1 MTLCRCVR
9 MVLATAHACMM
20 HVHGHYWLMILK
32 WCRDIYRYYT
42 LFDREH
48 KRIGFA
54 KRGDC
59 TPETPVEV
67 PSTSA
72 AHCAARTAKGCA
84 QCVGPVDDLEPGR
97 GYHDNVCI
105 AVKRE
110 IC

>member
-1 MTLCRCVR
+1 

-20 HVHGHYWLMILK
+20 HVHGLF
-32 WCRDIYRYYT
+32 IYRYYT

-59 TPETPVEV
+59 TPETPAEV

-97 GYHDNVCI
+97 GYHDNVC
-105 AVKRE
+105 VHRCE
-110 IC
+110 T